1 MVKPLMFLKA
11 IQRIYVKKMSMKE
24 LTNAE
29 RKKVLEVAKK
39 IYAHK
44 LMQAKGFD
52 ILARKAK
59 DERIKQ
65 LLLRISGD
73 EAGHAEF
80 WSEKIKEL
88 GGKRQGATKTFFRD
102 WKVGFMMQILGT
114 KGFFEWAVVGEEEGV
129 RDLAVQAENIRDSA
143 TSQTWSR
150 TASDERLHLE
160 RMKTEVLGMEAWEI
174 QGGGG
179 VRDMIFGAND
189 GLVSTLAFVAGVVGA
204 ITNPS
209 IVLLSGVAELFAGT
223 ISMAVGSYQS
233 SKSELEVLERE
244 NRRKQVKKRKTPE
257 EEKEE
262 LIRFYEAEGFK
273 RGEAEAIVDRVVKE
287 KELPLQATTIEQ
299 LGLAPEEVG
308 NPVKAGVLCG
318 VSFGLAAL
326 VPILPFV
333 LPICIWDAMIA
344 SVIGTV
350 VTLFGVGAM
359 KTIFS
364 RKNWVWSGLEMMGI
378 GASAAAITYMIGTMF
393 SMII

>member
-1 MVKPLMFLKA
+1 M
-11 IQRIYVKKMSMKE
+11 ITNE
-24 LTNAE
+24 LTNVE
-29 RKKVLEVAKK
+29 RKRLLDAAKK
-39 IYAHK
+39 IHSHK
-44 LMQAKGFD
+44 LMQAKGFG

-65 LLLRISGD
+65 LLLRIGAD
-73 EAGHAEF
+73 EASHAEF
-80 WSEKIKEL
+80 WFERIGEL
-88 GGKRQGATKTFFRD
+88 GGKHEGATKAFFRD
-102 WKVGFMMQILGT
+102 WKVGFIMRILGT
-114 KGFFEWAVVGEEEGV
+114 KGFLEWAVVGEEEGI
-129 RDLAVQAENIRDSA
+129 RDLAVQAEKIRDSA
-143 TSQTWSR
+143 TSQAWSR

-174 QGGGG
+174 RGGGG

-244 NRRKQVKKRKTPE
+244 GHRKKVKKGKTPE
-257 EEKEE
+257 EEREE
-262 LIRFYEAEGFK
+262 LIKFYEAEGFK
-273 RGEAEAIVDRVVKE
+273 RGEADAIVDRITKE
-287 KELPLQATTIEQ
+287 KEQPLQVEALEE
-299 LGLAPEEVG
+299 LGLAPEELG
-308 NPVKAGVLCG
+308 KPIKAGVLCG

-326 VPILPFV
+326 VPILPFA
-333 LPICIWDAMIA
+333 LPIDIWDAIIA

-350 VTLFGVGAM
+350 ATLFGVGAM

-364 RKNWVWSGLEMMGI
+364 RRNWVRSGLEMMTI
-378 GASAAAITYMIGTMF
+378 GASAAAITYLIGTLF

>member
-1 MVKPLMFLKA
+1 M
-11 IQRIYVKKMSMKE
+11 KKMSMKE
-24 LTNAE
+24 LTNVE
-29 RKKVLEVAKK
+29 RKKLLDAAKK

-52 ILARKAK
+52 ILARRAE

-73 EAGHAEF
+73 EADHADF
-80 WSEKIKEL
+80 WSERIKEL
-88 GGKRQGATKTFFRD
+88 GGKRQVATKTFLRD
-102 WKVGFMMQILGT
+102 WKVGFMMRILGT
-114 KGFFEWAVVGEEEGV
+114 KGFFEWAVVGEEESI
-129 RDLAVQAENIRDSA
+129 RDLAIQAENIRDMA
-143 TSQTWSR
+143 TSQAWSR

-174 QGGGG
+174 RGGGG

-189 GLVSTLAFVAGVVGA
+189 GLVSTLAFVAGVFGA

-244 NRRKQVKKRKTPE
+244 SRRKKVKRGTTAE
-257 EEKEE
+257 EERNE
-262 LIRFYEAEGFK
+262 LIKFYQTEGFK
-273 RGEAEAIVDRVVKE
+273 KGEAEAIVERIVKE
-287 KELPLQATTIEQ
+287 KELPTQAGTLEK
-299 LGLAPEEVG
+299 LGFAPEELG
-308 NPVKAGVLCG
+308 SPIKAGILCG

-326 VPILPFV
+326 VPILPFAF
-333 LPICIWDAMIA
+333 PISSWEALIA
-344 SVIGTV
+344 SIIGTMA
-350 VTLFGVGAM
+350 TLFGVGAM

-364 RKNWVWSGLEMMGI
+364 RKSWVWSGLEMMVI
-378 GASAAAITYMIGTMF
+378 GASAAAITYMIGTLF
-393 SMII
+393 SLIV

>member
-1 MVKPLMFLKA
+1 
-11 IQRIYVKKMSMKE
+11 MSTNE
-24 LTNAE
+24 LANVE
-29 RKKVLEVAKK
+29 RKKLLDAAKK
-39 IYAHK
+39 IHAHK
-44 LMQAKGFD
+44 LMQAKGFG

-65 LLLRISGD
+65 LLLRIGAD
-73 EAGHAEF
+73 EASHAEF
-80 WSEKIKEL
+80 WFERIKEL
-88 GGKRQGATKTFFRD
+88 GGKHESATKTFLRD
-102 WKVGFMMQILGT
+102 WKVGFIMRILGT
-114 KGFFEWAVVGEEEGV
+114 KGFLEWAVVGEEEGV

-143 TSQTWSR
+143 TSQAWNR

-174 QGGGG
+174 RGGGG

-244 NRRKQVKKRKTPE
+244 GQRKKVKKGKTPE
-257 EEKEE
+257 EERGE
-262 LIRFYEAEGFK
+262 LIKFYEAEGFK

-287 KELPLQATTIEQ
+287 KELPLQVTTIEQ
-299 LGLAPEEVG
+299 LGLAPEELG
-308 NPVKAGVLCG
+308 KPVKAGVLCG

-326 VPILPFV
+326 VPILPFA
-333 LPICIWDAMIA
+333 LPIGIWDAMIA

-350 VTLFGVGAM
+350 ATLFGVGAM

-364 RKNWVWSGLEMMGI
+364 RRNWVRSGLEMMGI
-378 GASAAAITYMIGTMF
+378 GASAAAITYLIGTLF

>member
-1 MVKPLMFLKA
+1 MPTN
-11 IQRIYVKKMSMKE
+11 E
-24 LTNAE
+24 LTNVE
-29 RKKVLEVAKK
+29 RKKLLDAAKK
-39 IYAHK
+39 IHTHK
-44 LMQAKGFD
+44 LMQAKGFG

-65 LLLRISGD
+65 LLLRIGAD
-73 EAGHAEF
+73 ETSHAEF
-80 WSEKIKEL
+80 WLERIEEL
-88 GGKRQGATKTFFRD
+88 GGKHEGATKTFLRD
-102 WKVGFMMQILGT
+102 WKVSFMMRILGT
-114 KGFFEWAVVGEEEGV
+114 KGFFEWAVVGEEEGI
-129 RDLAVQAENIRDSA
+129 RDLAIQAENIRDA
-143 TSQTWSR
+143 AASQAWSR

-174 QGGGG
+174 RGGGG

-244 NRRKQVKKRKTPE
+244 GQRKKGKKGKTPE
-257 EEKEE
+257 EEREA
-262 LIRFYEAEGFK
+262 LIKFYEAEGFK
-273 RGEAEAIVDRVVKE
+273 MGEAEAIADKVVKE

-299 LGLAPEEVG
+299 LGLAPEELG
-308 NPVKAGVLCG
+308 KPVKAGVLCG

-326 VPILPFV
+326 VPIIPFA
-333 LPICIWDAMIA
+333 LPIGIWDALIA

-350 VTLFGVGAM
+350 ATLFGVGAM

-364 RKNWVWSGLEMMGI
+364 RRNWVRSGLEMMGI
-378 GASAAAITYMIGTMF
+378 GVSAAAITYVIGTLF